1 MGWARGPCGRV
12 GGVARTVPPPI
23 RRTAVGLL
31 VPAAV
36 GVVGAWLGMLAWGSQ
51 TVPIGPFRVQ
61 LEAGFGRGVTDIA
74 LPPLGRITAD
84 THLAPLRVRATL
96 VDVRAQELA
105 RALATRSTEE
115 LVAGMEVEAL
125 DRIGPYALRLSA
137 VALAGAGALGVAV
150 FRRRLRAAGLAVM
163 SALVVV
169 GGSEALTVATYR
181 PDAFLSPTFSG
192 SLAAAPRLIGPV
204 RAAGERIGYFRSELE
219 RIVDGALR
227 AYRSVQANPLGGE
240 DVIAVLHVSDLHLS
254 TLGFEFAQQ
263 VAEGFDVDLVLDT
276 GDLTSFGT
284 PAEEFVLR
292 YIPAFD
298 RPYVFVRGNHDS
310 VELQRAMA
318 RVPNAVVLDGRATE
332 VAGLT
337 IYGLGDPYFTQERAQ
352 PPEDREIAELVRS
365 AGPRIAADLA
375 ELPRPPDLVAVHD
388 DRMAEAVFGLVPVVA
403 SGHFHEA
410 GARVVHGTVAL
421 RAGTTGGAGPTGFT
435 AEGALPLSAEILYF
449 EPPAGPEPAR
459 LLAWDVVEQFPE
471 TGSLTVTR
479 HVVAREFGEPILTP
493 PPTPPPA
500 PSPDLSRSPA
510 RSPSPA
516 T

>member
-1 MGWARGPCGRV
+1 MPA
-12 GGVARTVPPPI
+12 GV
-23 RRTAVGLL
+23 RR
-31 VPAAV
+31 AAV
-36 GVVGAWLGMLAWGSQ
+36 ALLLPAPVGIVGAWLGMLAWGSQ

-61 LEAGFGRGVTDIA
+61 LQAGFGRGVTDIA
-74 LPPLGRITAD
+74 LPPLGQVTAD

-105 RALATRSTEE
+105 RALATRPTEE

-125 DRIGPYALRLSA
+125 DRLGPYALRLLG
-137 VALAGAGALGVAV
+137 VALAGAAALGVAV
-150 FRRRLRAAGLAVM
+150 FRRRLRAVGVAVV
-163 SALVVV
+163 SALVVC

-181 PDAFLSPTFSG
+181 AEAFLSPTFSG

-204 RAAGERIGYFRSELE
+204 RAAGERIGYFRAELE

-227 AYRSVQANPLGGE
+227 AYRSIQANPLGGE
-240 DVIAVLHVSDLHLS
+240 DVIAVLHISDLHLS
-254 TLGFEFAQQ
+254 TLGFEFARR

-292 YIPAFD
+292 SIPAFD

-318 RVPNAVVLDGRATE
+318 RLPNAVVLDGRAAE

-337 IYGLGDPYFTQERAQ
+337 IYGLGDPYFTRERAQ
-352 PPEDREIAELVRS
+352 PLESDEIAELVRS
-365 AGPRIAADLA
+365 AGPRNAADLA
-375 ELPRPPDLVAVHD
+375 RLPRPPDLVAVHD
-388 DRMAEAVFGLVPVVA
+388 ERMAEAVFGLVPVVV

-410 GARVVHGTVAL
+410 GARVVDGTIAL
-421 RAGTTGGAGPTGFT
+421 RVGTTGGAGPIAFT
-435 AEGALPLSAEILYF
+435 AEGDHPLSAEILYF
-449 EPPAGPEPAR
+449 APPSGAQPAR

-479 HVVAREFGEPILTP
+479 HVVAREFGQPVLTP
-493 PPTPPPA
+493 PPSPTPTA
-500 PSPDLSRSPA
+500 TASPTA
-510 RSPSPA
+510 SPSPA
-516 T
+516 R

>member
-1 MGWARGPCGRV
+1 MPA
-12 GGVARTVPPPI
+12 AI
-23 RRTAVGLL
+23 RRAAVALL
-31 VPAAV
+31 LPAAV

-51 TVPIGPFRVQ
+51 TVPVGPFRIQ

-74 LPPLGRITAD
+74 LPPLGRVTAD
-84 THLAPLRVRATL
+84 THLAPLRLRATL
-96 VDVRAQELA
+96 VDVQAQRLA
-105 RALATRSTEE
+105 RALATRPTEE
-115 LVAGMEVEAL
+115 LVAGMELEAL
-125 DRIGPYALRLSA
+125 DRLGPYALRLLG
-137 VALAGAGALGVAV
+137 VALAGAAALGVAV
-150 FRRRLRAAGLAVM
+150 FRRRLRPTGAALVA
-163 SALVVV
+163 ALVVV

-181 PDAFLSPTFSG
+181 ADAFLSPTFSG

-227 AYRSVQANPLGGE
+227 AYRSIQANPLGGE

-254 TLGFEFAQQ
+254 TLGFEFALQ

-284 PAEEFVLR
+284 GAEEFVLR
-292 YIPAFD
+292 YIPPFD

-310 VELQRAMA
+310 LELQQAMA
-318 RVPNAVVLDGRATE
+318 RLPNAVVLDGRAVQ

-337 IYGLGDPYFTQERAQ
+337 IYGLGDPYFIERRGA
-352 PPEDREIAELVRS
+352 PLEDREIAELVRS
-365 AGPRIAADLA
+365 AGPRIAADLT

-388 DRMAEAVFGLVPVVA
+388 ERMAEAVFGLVPVVV

-410 GARVVHGTVAL
+410 GARVVNGTIAL
-421 RAGTTGGAGPTGFT
+421 RVGTTGGAGPTGFT
-435 AEGALPLSAEILYF
+435 PERDLPLSAEVLYF
-449 EPPAGPEPAR
+449 APAVGGEPAR

-479 HVVAREFGEPILTP
+479 HVVAREFGEPVLTP
-493 PPTPPPA
+493 PP
-500 PSPDLSRSPA
+500 
-510 RSPSPA
+510 SPSPTPSPTA
-516 T
+516 

>member
-1 MGWARGPCGRV
+1 MGRSL
-12 GGVARTVPPPI
+12 PPPL

-51 TVPIGPFRVQ
+51 TVPVGPFRVQ

-105 RALATRSTEE
+105 RALATRPTEE
-115 LVAGMEVEAL
+115 VVAGMEVDAL
-125 DRIGPYALRLSA
+125 DRLGPYALRLVA
-137 VALAGAGALGVAV
+137 VAVAGAAVLGALV
-150 FRRRLRAAGLAVM
+150 FRRRLRPVGLAVV
-163 SALVVV
+163 SALLVV

-204 RAAGERIGYFRSELE
+204 RAAGERIGYFRSELA

-227 AYRSVQANPLGGE
+227 AYRSIQRNPLGGE

-284 PAEEFVLR
+284 GTEEFVLR
-292 YIPAFD
+292 FIPPFD

-310 VELQRAMA
+310 VELQQAMA
-318 RVPNAVVLDGRATE
+318 RLPNAVVLDGRAVQ

-337 IYGLGDPYFTQERAQ
+337 IYGLGDPYFVEERGQ
-352 PPEDREIAELVRS
+352 PLEDREIAELVRS

-388 DRMAEAVFGLVPVVA
+388 ERMAGAVFGLVPVVV

-410 GARVVHGTVAL
+410 GARVVNGTIAL

-435 AEGALPLSAEILYF
+435 AEGDLPLSAEILYF
-449 EPPAGPEPAR
+449 APPAGAEPAR

-479 HVVAREFGEPILTP
+479 HVVAREFGEPVLTA
-493 PPTPPPA
+493 PPTP
-500 PSPDLSRSPA
+500 SPTA
-510 RSPSPA
+510 TPSPA
-516 T
+516 A

>member
-1 MGWARGPCGRV
+1 
-12 GGVARTVPPPI
+12 VARTVPAPI
-23 RRTAVGLL
+23 RRAAVALL
-31 VPAAV
+31 LPAAV
-36 GVVGAWLGMLAWGSQ
+36 GVLGAWLGMLAWGAQ

-61 LEAGFGRGVTDIA
+61 LQAGFGRGVTDIA
-74 LPPLGRITAD
+74 LPPLGQITAD

-105 RALATRSTEE
+105 RALATRPTED

-125 DRIGPYALRLSA
+125 DRIGPYALRLLG
-137 VALAGAGALGVAV
+137 VALAGAAASGAAV
-150 FRRRLRAAGLAVM
+150 FRRRLRAVGLAVV
-163 SALVVV
+163 SALVVC
-169 GGSEALTVATYR
+169 GGSEALAVATYR
-181 PDAFLSPTFSG
+181 ADAFLSPTFSG
-192 SLAAAPRLIGPV
+192 SLAAAPQLIGPV
-204 RAAGERIGYFRSELE
+204 RAAGERLGYFRAELQ

-227 AYRSVQANPLGGE
+227 AYRSIQGNPLAGE

-263 VAEGFDVDLVLDT
+263 VAAGFDVDLVLDT

-292 YIPAFD
+292 FIPAFD

-318 RVPNAVVLDGRATE
+318 RVPNAVVLDGRAVE

-337 IYGLGDPYFTQERAQ
+337 IYGLGDPFFTQERGEPLEA
-352 PPEDREIAELVRS
+352 REIAELVRS
-365 AGPRIAADLA
+365 AGPVIAADLA

-388 DRMAEAVFGLVPVVA
+388 ERMAEAVFGLAPVVV

-410 GARVVHGTVAL
+410 GARVVDGTIAL
-421 RAGTTGGAGPTGFT
+421 RVGTTGGAGPTGFT
-435 AEGALPLSAEILYF
+435 AEGGVPLSAEILYF
-449 EPPAGPEPAR
+449 APPTGAEPAR
-459 LLAWDVVEQFPE
+459 LLAWDVVEQLPE

-479 HVVAREFGEPILTP
+479 HVVAREFGEPVLTP
-493 PPTPPPA
+493 PP
-500 PSPDLSRSPA
+500 
-510 RSPSPA
+510 SPSP
-516 T
+516 TPTLTG